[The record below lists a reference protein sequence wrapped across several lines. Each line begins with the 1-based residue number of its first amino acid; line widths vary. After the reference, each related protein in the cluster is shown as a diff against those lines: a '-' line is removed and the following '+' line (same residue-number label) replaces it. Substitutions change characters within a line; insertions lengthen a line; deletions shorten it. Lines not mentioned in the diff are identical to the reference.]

1 LIFGALQTGIN
12 IDIAD
17 LETSTFVDF
26 LLYHGEQMQKA
37 KADTEKTYSTS
48 EMADGGI

>member
-1 LIFGALQTGIN
+1 MIFGALQVGIN